1 MSSDRREAR
10 LAVEKLTEILRA
22 QIAPKRNELIS
33 MDGYVKK
40 APEKMTFNEDG
51 TFTGGQW
58 RTEYVTRPSSILFHV
73 KVMPE
78 FEKTKD
84 YQDTLTKLSDFFQQR
99 KEFIQDILSS
109 YLANAVSNGIKDD
122 IEVLMDDLENKPPS
136 WQVTARMYGI
146 TPESKEIKLSEGV
159 KLRRVN
165 EEDLIF
171 EEPIFGLRV
180 GRNLLSIPHSILEIS
195 LTTSN
200 PNDVQK
206 KVEKLTI
213 LLSLFRETCASYESY
228 SMKTKS
234 YTPYEGTIS
243 RNTFLS
249 REPKVIIKNSE
260 RDYLSTFIQYFEP
273 RIPDAVIFG
282 EPLDPLEISIKRYL
296 ESIRENLPIEEK
308 LTRAVMGLE
317 ALFLENETELRFR
330 LSLRVAQLLGYL
342 NEDSPAV
349 YAVVS
354 EAYDY
359 RSSHVHGSVLSSDK
373 KLKANEALKNIWRY
387 LRKAILIW
395 LIEDVSS
402 EAKKRVFIKQIDG
415 ALIDDTQRQTFK
427 MKIEADRSYLK
438 SAI

>member
-1 MSSDRREAR
+1 
-10 LAVEKLTEILRA
+10 
-22 QIAPKRNELIS
+22 
-33 MDGYVKK
+33 
-40 APEKMTFNEDG
+40 
-51 TFTGGQW
+51 
-58 RTEYVTRPSSILFHV
+58 
-73 KVMPE
+73 
-78 FEKTKD
+78 
-84 YQDTLTKLSDFFQQR
+84 
-99 KEFIQDILSS
+99 
-109 YLANAVSNGIKDD
+109 
-122 IEVLMDDLENKPPS
+122 
-136 WQVTARMYGI
+136 
-146 TPESKEIKLSEGV
+146 
-159 KLRRVN
+159 
-165 EEDLIF
+165 
-171 EEPIFGLRV
+171 
-180 GRNLLSIPHSILEIS
+180 
-195 LTTSN
+195 
-200 PNDVQK
+200 
-206 KVEKLTI
+206 
-213 LLSLFRETCASYESY
+213 
-228 SMKTKS
+228 MKTKS
-234 YTPYEGTIS
+234 YTPYGGTIS
-243 RNTFLS
+243 RSTFLS

-342 NEDSPAV
+342 NEDPPTV